1 MILKVS
7 FVKLFTVLV
16 KMVGY
21 RFITLIDIEFSTDT
35 MVLFVKE
42 INLISELLCNLFVS
56 FLLILHVELFKVLST
71 LIEVS

>member
-21 RFITLIDIEFSTDT
+21 RFITLVDIEFSTDT

-42 INLISELLCNLFVS
+42 INLISELLSNLFVS

-71 LIEVS
+71 LIEVP

>member
-1 MILKVS
+1 LILKVS

-35 MVLFVKE
+35 VVLFVKE